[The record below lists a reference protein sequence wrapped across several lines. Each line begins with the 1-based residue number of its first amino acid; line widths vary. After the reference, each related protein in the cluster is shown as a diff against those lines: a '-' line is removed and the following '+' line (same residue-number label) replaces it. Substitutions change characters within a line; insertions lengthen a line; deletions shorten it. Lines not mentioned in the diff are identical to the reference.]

1 MDTLAQCLAGIQ
13 RDLAAF
19 RMEFYSLDKDV
30 RKSKL
35 AIEPVDEAD
44 YADSEGSQG
53 EQPQRG
59 REAET
64 DAARDRSRSRG

>member
-19 RMEFYSLDKDV
+19 RTEFHALDKDV
-30 RKSKL
+30 RKLKL

-44 YADSEGSQG
+44 YADSEGSQD
-53 EQPQRG
+53 EQRG

-64 DAARDRSRSRG
+64 HAARDRSRSRG